1 MLYLLHKERK
11 ESITM
16 SKVSRTALRTEV
28 RNVYVEKIAAFFAN
42 DEEVLRV
49 ASNKIA
55 FPIVDREGNEDF
67 IEITVKIPTGAN
79 KRTEPY
85 DGYSLAEEYR
95 MNLDAKAEK
104 AKANAKAKAEKIARD
119 EKYRQA
125 KAEQKKSGD

>member
-1 MLYLLHKERK
+1 
-11 ESITM
+11 M

-28 RNVYVEKIAAFFAN
+28 RNAYVEKIAAFFAN

>member
-1 MLYLLHKERK
+1 MAQ
-11 ESITM
+11 T
-16 SKVSRTALRTEV
+16 SRTALRAEV
-28 RNVYVEKIAAFFAN
+28 RNAYVEKIISFFSP

-55 FPIVDREGNEDF
+55 FPIVDRENNEDF

-85 DGYSLAEEYR
+85 DAYSLAEEYE
-95 MNLDAKAEK
+95 MNLKAKEEK
-104 AKANAKAKAEKIARD
+104 AKAAAKAKAEKIARD

-125 KAEQKKSGD
+125 KAEQKKSE

>member
-1 MLYLLHKERK
+1 MTK
-11 ESITM
+11 T
-16 SKVSRTALRTEV
+16 SRTALRTEV
-28 RNVYVEKIAAFFAN
+28 RNAYVEKIIEFFSA

-55 FPIVDREGNEDF
+55 FPIVDRENNEDF

-85 DGYSLAEEYR
+85 DGYSLAEEYQ
-95 MNLDAKAEK
+95 MNLQSKKEKAE
-104 AKANAKAKAEKIARD
+104 ASAKAKAEKIARD

-125 KAEQKKSGD
+125 KAMQKKSE

>member
-1 MLYLLHKERK
+1 M
-11 ESITM
+11 TQT
-16 SKVSRTALRTEV
+16 SRTALRTEV
-28 RNVYVEKIAAFFAN
+28 RNSYVEKIVEFFSA

-85 DGYSLAEEYR
+85 DGYSLAEEYE
-95 MNLDAKAEK
+95 MNLKAKEEK
-104 AKANAKAKAEKIARD
+104 AKAAAKAKAEKIARD

-125 KAEQKKSGD
+125 KAEQKKSE